1 MPEPSDIVLRPLQAA
16 DIPTVSE
23 FERDIALVSFPD
35 DPVTDLA
42 FYEKKLR
49 AAMADAR
56 AVALV
61 AEKRGRVVGWAWLA
75 ERENFTTKER
85 YGDLRSFYVAKGER
99 GGGVAFALM
108 RACLDE
114 AKRRDL
120 KRLAGRTAA
129 TNEAMQ
135 ALYDLYGF
143 AAKHVVY
150 ELSMGEEGARNPRPV
165 KSFARSGRS
174 RRRDS
179 RAP

>member
-1 MPEPSDIVLRPLQAA
+1 MPEPPDILLRLLQAA
-16 DIPTVSE
+16 DIPAVSE

-49 AAMADAR
+49 AAMGDPR

-85 YGDLRSFYVAKGER
+85 YGDLRSFYVARDER

-108 RACLDE
+108 RACLE
-114 AKRRDL
+114 EGKRRDL
-120 KRLAGRTAA
+120 KRLVGRTAA

-143 AAKHVVY
+143 EAKHVVY
-150 ELSMGEEGARNPRPV
+150 ELVTDAPGERKPKPV
-165 KSFARSGRS
+165 KSFARTGRS
-174 RRRDS
+174 RRSGS
-179 RAP
+179 RPA